1 MKRVVRKTATRPLPS
16 SQDAPRVRYGRPATP
31 APPPAKIATR
41 PAAKTGRRP
50 AVSRPR
56 IDVRGAVGSVRDRT
70 GSSWAT
76 VAGGT
81 GRGARA
87 TGRLVAARART
98 VAAWRLPHLDP
109 RLAAAVTGAVV
120 GLVTVAL
127 GVLALAVFESIRGV
141 SSGGGLWGG
150 LTLLGIALVA
160 VLLGQPLLR
169 GFGSP
174 SGRLTSVLAV
184 VLAIVALLGLFLDL
198 ADSWAAIVVLPLLGI
213 VTFSLSAWLVEI
225 AEHAPPVVD

>member
-70 GSSWAT
+70 SGSWAT

-87 TGRLVAARART
+87 TGRFVAARART

-109 RLAAAVTGAVV
+109 RLASAVTGAVV

-150 LTLLGIALVA
+150 LTL
-160 VLLGQPLLR
+160 
-169 GFGSP
+169 
-174 SGRLTSVLAV
+174 
-184 VLAIVALLGLFLDL
+184 LAIVALLGLFLDL